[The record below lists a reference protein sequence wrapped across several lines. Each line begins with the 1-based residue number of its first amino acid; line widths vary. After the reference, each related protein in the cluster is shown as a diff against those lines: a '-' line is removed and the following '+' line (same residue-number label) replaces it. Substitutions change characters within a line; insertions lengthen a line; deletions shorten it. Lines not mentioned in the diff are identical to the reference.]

1 LAESLGKKFRR
12 ERVDNRCGI
21 RGNHWGGLRMSAI
34 EILTLVISIVGAIS
48 AICAIVAFFINRGK
62 DKYEKGNDDGNIR
75 GDIKYMRNSFDDLR
89 LDVKEVSRK
98 QDALS
103 ERLVRVEESTK
114 SAHKRIDTLEKQI
127 NHTED

>member
-1 LAESLGKKFRR
+1 
-12 ERVDNRCGI
+12 
-21 RGNHWGGLRMSAI
+21 MSAI

-75 GDIKYMRNSFDDLR
+75 GDIKYMRNSFDALR

>member
-1 LAESLGKKFRR
+1 M
-12 ERVDNRCGI
+12 N
-21 RGNHWGGLRMSAI
+21 AI

-62 DKYEKGNDDGNIR
+62 DKYEKGSDDGNIR

-98 QDALS
+98 QDALG
-103 ERLVRVEESTK
+103 ERLVRVEESAK